1 MTCLNHQAPG
11 TVGAAGTGF
20 GGWEVGKLPD
30 TLRASGPGL
39 TVDPQG
45 LAPLGKGPQNKPAGA
60 AQAATPQGG
69 PLPEEDGGGGRAAL
83 KEGDAVW

>member
-1 MTCLNHQAPG
+1 MVKILPYNAGNIKDAGSIPESGISPG
-11 TVGAAGTGF
+11 GRY
-20 GGWEVGKLPD
+20 

-45 LAPLGKGPQNKPAGA
+45 LAPLGKGPRNKSAGA
-60 AQAATPQGG
+60 ARAATPQGG

>member
-1 MTCLNHQAPG
+1 MTCLSHQAPG
-11 TVGAAGTGF
+11 TVGAAVTGF
-20 GGWEVGKLPD
+20 GCWEVGELPD

-45 LAPLGKGPQNKPAGA
+45 LVPWGKAPQDTPAGT

-69 PLPEEDGGGGRAAL
+69 PLPEEAGGGGCAAF
-83 KEGDAVW
+83 KEGGTVW